1 MSINE
6 KQYLHEMGITSWEL
20 IHPERLAGYQP
31 PTIDLPSSCKLLL
44 VSPIC
49 PTNETAILFEKILK
63 SMKLTL
69 EQAMHIEPERLA
81 MLGEHQLEWVWFAGC
96 ESNSMENAKQL
107 TSPLLQDIDGNNE
120 QKTRT
125 LAANLF
131 LLVTFVKDRIPSSIV
146 ARYFDLIG

>member
-107 TSPLLQDIDGNNE
+107 TSPLLQDIDGKMNKNAHFGS
-120 QKTRT
+120 KFVLT
-125 LAANLF
+125 
-131 LLVTFVKDRIPSSIV
+131 VTFVKDRIPSSIM

>member
-120 QKTRT
+120 QKRA
-125 LAANLF
+125 LWLQ
-131 LLVTFVKDRIPSSIV
+131 ICSYS
-146 ARYFDLIG
+146 

>member
-107 TSPLLQDIDGNNE
+107 TSPLLQDIDGKNE

-131 LLVTFVKDRIPSSIV
+131 LLVTFVKDRIPSSIM

>member
-107 TSPLLQDIDGNNE
+107 TSLLLQDIDGNNE